1 MKLVHWVRFTWELDE
16 FTALTPKLPE
26 HYHFTVAGPV
36 NEKELRAV
44 IARSFAHDTSWG
56 GAIHE
61 VNGMVETWLESA
73 FDPLAKAIALALCHG
88 TRIIGTTILVPDPA
102 AEDQLAPG
110 PCVQME
116 YRSRG
121 LGTALLAEGLRR
133 LQEAGLSRATTIARS
148 DGPVARFLYPKFAGV
163 VVPGT
168 PPLLAA

>member
-1 MKLVHWVRFTWELDE
+1 MRLVQWVRFTWELDAL
-16 FTALTPKLPE
+16 TALGPELPD
-26 HYHFTVAGPV
+26 HYHFIVGGPP

-61 VNGMVETWLESA
+61 VNAMVESWLENA
-73 FDPLAKAIALALCHG
+73 FDPLAKVIALALCHG
-88 TRIIGTTILVPDPA
+88 TRIIGTTILVPDPVA
-102 AEDQLAPG
+102 ADQFAPG

-116 YRSRG
+116 YRNRG

-133 LQEAGLSRATTIARS
+133 LHESGLSHATTIACS
-148 DGPVARFLYPKFAGV
+148 NGPVAKFLYPKFAGMV
-163 VVPGT
+163 LPGT

>member
-1 MKLVHWVRFTWELDE
+1 MRLVHWVRFTWELD
-16 FTALTPKLPE
+16 ALSVLSPELPE
-26 HYHFTVAGPV
+26 HYHFTVAGPP

-61 VNGMVETWLESA
+61 VNAMVDAWLESA
-73 FDPLAKAIALALCHG
+73 FDPLAKAVVVALCHG
-88 TRIIGTTILVPDPA
+88 TRIIGATIVVPDPA
-102 AEDQLAPG
+102 AEDQFAPG

-116 YRSRG
+116 YRNRG

-148 DGPVARFLYPKFAGV
+148 NGPVAKFLYPKFAGV
-163 VVPGT
+163 VVPGA